1 MRVIYIDGNCNL
13 CNGVIKHIY
22 NHRPEGFL
30 FGRIS
35 PLNNPEYV
43 IYIKNGDR
51 YNAEL
56 ALRMIVKDMG
66 GYYSVLSWALN
77 IVPKRLLKYM
87 YFFVSR
93 NRYKVFG
100 RKSLCELTSK
110 IPESFKVED
119 FKSF

>member
-1 MRVIYIDGNCNL
+1 MSVIYIDGNCNL

-22 NHRPEGFL
+22 KHRPEGFL

-77 IVPKRLLKYM
+77 IVPKRLLDTCISLSLEIDTKSLEESL
-87 YFFVSR
+87 FVS
-93 NRYKVFG
+93 
-100 RKSLCELTSK
+100 
-110 IPESFKVED
+110 
-119 FKSF
+119 